1 MDQKLLNSL
10 INENKFLLSEGRKD
24 PVGLLWGLFK
34 KHSGS
39 SGLLHLR
46 VLKLNLVFVGD
57 FQAAKYIFNHRDVQ
71 DRLFPNYADYSDELR
86 DFRHTGSAGI
96 VFNEGQSWQQLRR
109 FTLKTLKEF
118 GFGKAGMQELVME
131 EVKHFLAHL
140 KESNTTVDM
149 SGQLPLPILNSLWR
163 VAVGERFNYDDPR
176 LISIMERLGSLF
188 RVLYSPLELL
198 GLSYP
203 WLLKLPF
210 MRKLLGREQG
220 VRVCRDIIE
229 LMREKVREHEEI
241 FESGEPRDFIDV
253 ALVEINTT
261 SDPTSSFYGDRGR
274 EQLVNILFD
283 LFVAGSETTSTTL
296 SWAVLYMLRHP
307 DVQAKV
313 QSELDKV
320 VGRGRLPTMADRQ
333 DLPYTEAT
341 LMEVQRHASILPTG
355 LAHYSRHSITVNGMK
370 IPPDTVYHCLY
381 AEVLRGNHW
390 EDGTTFRPSRFIGS
404 DGLVRK
410 DEHLIPFSVG
420 KRQCPGEN
428 LAR

>member
-1 MDQKLLNSL
+1 MTTPLSL
-10 INENKFLLSEGRKD
+10 SSEGRKD
-24 PVGLLWGLFK
+24 PVGHVWRLFK

-46 VLKLNLVFVGD
+46 VLKLNLVYVGD
-57 FQAAKYIFNHRDVQ
+57 LQAVKYIFNHRDVQ

-86 DFRHTGSAGI
+86 DFHHTGSAGI
-96 VFNEGQSWQQLRR
+96 VFNEGPSWQQLRR

-131 EVKHFLAHL
+131 EVEHFLDHL
-140 KESNTTVDM
+140 REGNTIVDM
-149 SGQLPLPILNSLWR
+149 SSQLPLPILNSLWR
-163 VAVGERFNYDDPR
+163 VAVGERFNYDDPQ
-176 LISIMERLGSLF
+176 LSSIMERLNSLF

-210 MRKLLGREQG
+210 MRRLLGREQG
-220 VRVCRDIIE
+220 VRVCRDIIQ
-229 LMREKVREHEEI
+229 LMRQKVIEHEQTLD
-241 FESGEPRDFIDV
+241 SNEPRDFIDV
-253 ALVEINTT
+253 ALIEISRTL
-261 SDPTSSFYGDRGR
+261 DLTSSLNGDCGR

-307 DVQAKV
+307 DVQKQV
-313 QSELDKV
+313 QAEMDRV
-320 VGRGRLPTMADRQ
+320 VGRGRLPSMSDRPS
-333 DLPYTEAT
+333 LPYTEAT
-341 LMEVQRHASILPTG
+341 LMEVQRQASVLPTG
-355 LAHYSRHSITVNGMK
+355 LAHYSRRSITVNGVT
-370 IPPDTVYHCLY
+370 IPPNTVYHCLY
-381 AEVLRGNHW
+381 AEVMKGEHW
-390 EDGTTFRPSRFIGS
+390 GDGSAFRPSRFLGS
-404 DGLVRK
+404 DGLLRK

>member
-1 MDQKLLNSL
+1 MTTPLSL
-10 INENKFLLSEGRKD
+10 SSEGRKD
-24 PVGLLWGLFK
+24 PVGHVWRLFK

-46 VLKLNLVFVGD
+46 VLKLNLVYVGD
-57 FQAAKYIFNHRDVQ
+57 LQAVKYIFNHRDVQ

-86 DFRHTGSAGI
+86 DFHHTGSAGI
-96 VFNEGQSWQQLRR
+96 VFNEGDSWQQLRR

-118 GFGKAGMQELVME
+118 GFGKTGMRELVME
-131 EVKHFLAHL
+131 EVEHFLDHL
-140 KESNTTVDM
+140 REGNTIVDM
-149 SGQLPLPILNSLWR
+149 SSQLPLPILNSLWR
-163 VAVGERFNYDDPR
+163 VAVGERFNYDDPQ
-176 LISIMERLGSLF
+176 LSSIMERLNSLF

-210 MRKLLGREQG
+210 MRRLLGREQG
-220 VRVCRDIIE
+220 VRVCRDIIQ
-229 LMREKVREHEEI
+229 LMRQKVIEHEQTLD
-241 FESGEPRDFIDV
+241 SNEPRDFIDV
-253 ALVEINTT
+253 ALIEISRTL
-261 SDPTSSFYGDRGR
+261 DLTSSLNGDCGR

-307 DVQAKV
+307 DVQKQV
-313 QSELDKV
+313 QAELDRA
-320 VGRGRLPTMADRQ
+320 VGRGRLPSMSDRPS
-333 DLPYTEAT
+333 LPYTEAT
-341 LMEVQRHASILPTG
+341 LMEVQRQASVLPTG
-355 LAHYSRHSITVNGMK
+355 LAHYSRRSITVNGVTV
-370 IPPDTVYHCLY
+370 PPNTVYHCLY
-381 AEVLRGNHW
+381 AEVMQGEHW
-390 EDGTTFRPSRFIGS
+390 GDGSAFRPSRFLGS
-404 DGLVRK
+404 DGLLRK